1 MVHLSGLFPSLS
13 RHSLRVSGGDIDA
26 PTVAQLVEKDGY
38 VVVDADNFDEIQSA
52 SRTATTVTT

>member
-1 MVHLSGLFPSLS
+1 
-13 RHSLRVSGGDIDA
+13 VSGGDIDA